1 MATIPLQTTVH
12 GSGPGIVLAHG
23 AGGSIESNFG
33 GLLPA
38 LAADHTVVAADYPG
52 DDTPLDL
59 DALADALVAAA
70 VEAGVATFAIV
81 GFSLGTAV
89 AVRAAARHPER
100 VTGLVLTAGLAVPD
114 NRARLAVQAWQDLL
128 ARGAY
133 ESFAR
138 LVLLTGFSPD
148 FVNAL
153 PAAAID
159 ELVAQTAGAVPGGT
173 RQQAALV
180 ETVDTTADL
189 AGVTVPT
196 LIVNTTAD
204 LLVDP
209 ANSRALAGAIPGAE
223 YAEID
228 AGHVVM
234 IERPE
239 PWAAVLVD
247 FLNKHSL

>member
-23 AGGSIESNFG
+23 AGGSIDSNFG
-33 GLLPA
+33 GILPL
-38 LAADHTVVAADYPG
+38 LAADHTVVASDYPA

-70 VEAGVATFAIV
+70 VDAGVETFTIV

-89 AVRAAARHPER
+89 AVRAAARHPDK
-100 VTGLVLTAGLAVPD
+100 VTGLVLTAGLAAPD
-114 NRARLAVQAWQDLL
+114 NRAKLAVQAWQDLL

-138 LVLLTGFSPD
+138 LVLLTGFSAE

-153 PAAAID
+153 PTTALD
-159 ELVAQTAGAVPGGT
+159 EMVAQTAAAIPGGT

-189 AGVTVPT
+189 AGVAVPT

-204 LLVDP
+204 LLVAP
-209 ANSRALAGAIPGAE
+209 ANSRALSAAIPGAE
-223 YAEID
+223 YVELD

-234 IERPE
+234 LEQPA
-239 PWAAVLVD
+239 PWATHLTD
-247 FLNKHSL
+247 FLTKHHL

>member
-23 AGGSIESNFG
+23 AGGSIASNFG
-33 GLLPA
+33 DLLPI
-38 LAADHTVVAADYPG
+38 LAADHTVVASDYPA

-70 VEAGVATFAIV
+70 VDAGVETFTIV

-89 AVRAAARHPER
+89 AVRAAARHADK
-100 VTGLVLTAGLAVPD
+100 VTGLVLTAGLAAPD
-114 NRARLAVQAWQDLL
+114 NRVKLAVQAWQDLL

-138 LVLLTGFSPD
+138 LVLLTGFSAE

-153 PAAAID
+153 PETALD
-159 ELVAQTAGAVPGGT
+159 DMVAQTAAAIPGGT
-173 RQQAALV
+173 KQQAALV

-189 AGVTVPT
+189 AGVAVPT

-204 LLVDP
+204 LLVAP
-209 ANSRALAGAIPGAE
+209 ANSRALSDGIPGAE
-223 YAEID
+223 YVELD

-234 IERPE
+234 LEQPA
-239 PWAAVLVD
+239 PWSAHLTD
-247 FLNKHSL
+247 FLTKHNL